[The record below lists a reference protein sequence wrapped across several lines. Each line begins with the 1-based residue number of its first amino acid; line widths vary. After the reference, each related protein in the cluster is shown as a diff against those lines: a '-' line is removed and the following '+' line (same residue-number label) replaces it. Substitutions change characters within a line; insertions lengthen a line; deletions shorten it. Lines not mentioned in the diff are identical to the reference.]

1 MSSYRSTPSV
11 PFMVQPRGRLLLVAA
26 PVCRLIGQP
35 CVREVTLREG
45 TYLDSPKWS
54 LAQVRARIGRA
65 ARSLM
70 TETERRIGV
79 DADARLQEAFGRRGI
94 LQPAALEQ
102 LDWPQL

>member
-1 MSSYRSTPSV
+1 
-11 PFMVQPRGRLLLVAA
+11 
-26 PVCRLIGQP
+26 
-35 CVREVTLREG
+35 
-45 TYLDSPKWS
+45 
-54 LAQVRARIGRA
+54 
-65 ARSLM
+65 M